1 MSVIIELIQFLF
13 IVFLILGPVV
23 CIVWLLVKTGLIE
36 NRPGNVIST
45 ILSFMGGC
53 LVCVK
58 CKRDRSV
65 EPDMV

>member
-1 MSVIIELIQFLF
+1 MIIELIRFLF
-13 IVFLILGPVV
+13 IVFLIVGPVA

-36 NRPGNVIST
+36 NRPGNLISA
-45 ILSFMGGC
+45 ILSYMSGC

-65 EPDMV
+65 EPEMV